1 MVKRIR
7 RKEREKEEGNEE
19 WERYL
24 ANSKGKLQP
33 SDANQE
39 GIQHFQAHRD
49 WTTREI
55 RNGHLLKYIGNAYRS
70 QEIQK

>member
-24 ANSKGKLQP
+24 ANSKSKLQP
-33 SDANQE
+33 SDASQE
-39 GIQHFQAHRD
+39 RIQHFWAHGDR
-49 WTTREI
+49 TTREI
-55 RNGHLLKYIGNAYRS
+55 RNGHLLKYVGNAYRS